1 MKILRERGLR
11 DLKRQ
16 PGRYIALL
24 LLILLGVTVSTGISA
39 GNESALAAVLDS
51 QERGHVEDGYLT
63 VPEPLDEELVSTLTG
78 EGLQIEQ
85 ADYADLSLPDDST
98 LRVYRNRSSI
108 NLVSLDS
115 GTPPQNSDD
124 IVLEKLYAKENG
136 ISVGDTVDLSGLTF
150 RVSGLGSTPDYST
163 VTSRASDTSPDHKE
177 FGTAFLSSGGLE
189 RLRRAEP
196 QWVIGYSYVLA
207 DSDLTAEGLVRRI
220 MTSAADGSGNPTT
233 VASLLKQEDNPRIN
247 TVVDDTRVTR
257 QIAFVAGGIALIL
270 IAYVLAVLIAES
282 IRRESPVIG
291 TLYALGLTRGEL
303 IQQYMMAPMLLAV
316 VSAIGGTAAG
326 IACAPYMQNNSAY
339 YSFPDVHSQ
348 VSPLIVAY
356 GLLVPVAS
364 VAIVSYSVLRRRLSR
379 EPLQLLRRDLG
390 EPHAS
395 RIGLVSLPFRTRFR
409 LRGFIRELRTNV
421 LTFTCIVLSL
431 LLLVFSF
438 GMRGSILAYSDAVRQ
453 QVPFSYMYIF
463 DRAPSEVPDGA
474 ETASVRTVSLTDSSG
489 SDVTFVGLDADSD
502 HFGWDLPDSSP
513 DHVHVS
519 SSLALRRGLSKGD
532 RLSLRT
538 TDGSDHQVI
547 VDGVLRY
554 PGLAVFA
561 QRDRANELFGD
572 QPGAVNAAITDE
584 ADDALAAQART
595 VVDRSE
601 MIRGADTLISL
612 MGTTVHLILTAS
624 VVLFA
629 IIMFLLMRMVVDKEQ
644 YSISL
649 MKSLGYSERE
659 VGRFFLG
666 NFLLI
671 VLAALVVGVPISF
684 AAMKPLWQYLISS
697 LPAAFEFVLPRSSV
711 IAIVLIVLAAY
722 ALVRLAAGRRLSRVD
737 VTEALKDRE

>member
-1 MKILRERGLR
+1 
-11 DLKRQ
+11 
-16 PGRYIALL
+16 
-24 LLILLGVTVSTGISA
+24 
-39 GNESALAAVLDS
+39 
-51 QERGHVEDGYLT
+51 
-63 VPEPLDEELVSTLTG
+63 
-78 EGLQIEQ
+78 
-85 ADYADLSLPDDST
+85 
-98 LRVYRNRSSI
+98 
-108 NLVSLDS
+108 
-115 GTPPQNSDD
+115 
-124 IVLEKLYAKENG
+124 
-136 ISVGDTVDLSGLTF
+136 
-150 RVSGLGSTPDYST
+150 
-163 VTSRASDTSPDHKE
+163 
-177 FGTAFLSSGGLE
+177 
-189 RLRRAEP
+189 
-196 QWVIGYSYVLA
+196 
-207 DSDLTAEGLVRRI
+207 
-220 MTSAADGSGNPTT
+220 
-233 VASLLKQEDNPRIN
+233 
-247 TVVDDTRVTR
+247 
-257 QIAFVAGGIALIL
+257 
-270 IAYVLAVLIAES
+270 
-282 IRRESPVIG
+282 
-291 TLYALGLTRGEL
+291 
-303 IQQYMMAPMLLAV
+303 
-316 VSAIGGTAAG
+316 
-326 IACAPYMQNNSAY
+326 
-339 YSFPDVHSQ
+339 
-348 VSPLIVAY
+348 
-356 GLLVPVAS
+356 
-364 VAIVSYSVLRRRLSR
+364 
-379 EPLQLLRRDLG
+379 
-390 EPHAS
+390 
-395 RIGLVSLPFRTRFR
+395 
-409 LRGFIRELRTNV
+409 
-421 LTFTCIVLSL
+421 
-431 LLLVFSF
+431 
-438 GMRGSILAYSDAVRQ
+438 
-453 QVPFSYMYIF
+453 MYIF

-659 VGRFFLG
+659 AGRFFLG
-666 NFLLI
+666 NFFLI